1 MKKALHTHLIGF
13 AVICSTLLFTSCDA
27 HDDHDLQV
35 ETTMHLCDVVC
46 SDGTV
51 VRYDDYKARNKTA
64 SAVVFHI
71 NADGK
76 GQGKAYAVCL
86 YDIESTA
93 FSDTLGIKQNTS
105 ANIIAHDGNTN
116 SFTLLANKKIYSPMA
131 NMVFQYMD
139 YGQSAYIPS
148 VAQLQLLHA
157 ARNTVNS
164 YISRCGGDIIP
175 DNPNECWYW
184 SSTEVSGQESAK
196 AWLFSLASGA
206 LQETP
211 KYESHKIRPIITLY
225 H

>member
-148 VAQLQLLHA
+148 VAQMEILYHA
-157 ARNTVNS
+157 KPLINETIR
-164 YISRCGGDIIP
+164 RCGGIP
-175 DNPNECWYW
+175 LPETPEGWYW
-184 SSTEVSGQESAK
+184 TSTEVEGQEQMK
-196 AWLFSLASGA
+196 AWLYSMVSG
-206 LQETP
+206 LRLET
-211 KYESHKIRPIITLY
+211 SKIQNHRVRPIITIY
-225 H
+225 